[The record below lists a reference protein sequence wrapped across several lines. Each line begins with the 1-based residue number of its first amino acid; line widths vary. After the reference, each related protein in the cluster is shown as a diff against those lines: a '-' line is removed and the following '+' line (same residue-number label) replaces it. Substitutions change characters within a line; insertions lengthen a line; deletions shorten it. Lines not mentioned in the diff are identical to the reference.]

1 MRSADADLALCR
13 ARSQVRS
20 PGVRIR
26 SVSFSPN
33 EFSPRPQGAETPMSP
48 LSSDGEGMLSPLAR
62 SISPLRLGGNTPT
75 DSPLRLRLGEGEGD
89 EV

>member
-1 MRSADADLALCR
+1 
-13 ARSQVRS
+13 
-20 PGVRIR
+20 
-26 SVSFSPN
+26 
-33 EFSPRPQGAETPMSP
+33 MSP

>member
-75 DSPLRLRLGEGEGD
+75 DSPLRLRLGGGD